1 MPRTPV
7 KSKRDFYKFNNEEYD
22 FYDDSQCDA
31 DNTTTKNSEPKNYYK
46 EFLNVKESIFNGN
59 LFGSKRR
66 NSLEQDREKLQ
77 FQQLNF
83 TSPFKLE
90 T

>member
-1 MPRTPV
+1 
-7 KSKRDFYKFNNEEYD
+7 
-22 FYDDSQCDA
+22 
-31 DNTTTKNSEPKNYYK
+31 
-46 EFLNVKESIFNGN
+46 LNVKESIFNGN